1 MYLQNKYT
9 TWYHNIIANANKR
22 INQPGYFEKH
32 HIIPKSLGG
41 TNDPSNLVKLTAR
54 EHFICHLLLPKMLAD
69 PVQKRSM
76 YYASYLMLRGLRVKH
91 FTPSSKIY
99 EIARKHMSQANKD
112 RPGPNLG
119 KKFSNETKKKQSDLR
134 KGVPLGPMSEEHKA
148 KVGRYERTS
157 EHRDAISKSRKAQTG
172 LQKRSEETKSKMS
185 AWQKGIPKPTI
196 TCQHCRKTT
205 SDLNHR
211 RWHGKNCKTL
221 QNKV

>member
-1 MYLQNKYT
+1 MYLINKYT
-9 TWYHNIIANANKR
+9 TWYHNIIATASKR
-22 INQPGYFEKH
+22 INQPDYFENH

-69 PVQKRSM
+69 PIQKRSM
-76 YYASYLMLRGLRVKH
+76 YYASYLMLRGLRSKH
-91 FTPSSKIY
+91 FTPSAKIY

-119 KKFSNETKKKQSDLR
+119 KKWSEETRKKQSALR
-134 KGVPLGPMSEEHKA
+134 KGIPLGPMLEETKQKLRRPKTEEHK
-148 KVGRYERTS
+148 KKIS
-157 EHRDAISKSRKAQTG
+157 EARLGKSWG
-172 LQKRSEETKSKMS
+172 HVHSEETKSKMS
-185 AWQKGIPKPTI
+185 AWQKGVPKPTI
-196 TCQHCRKTT
+196 TCQHCGKTT

-221 QNKV
+221 QNNV